1 MIGASAQIAPESD
14 LQVADALRNLL
25 FTNVNS
31 DTRGEPIPGDLASR
45 NIQRG
50 RDHGIPG
57 YAKLR
62 EACGMKPLSGTSRPA
77 EIDST
82 NWNKLMTTYKND
94 PTQIDGFTGGLA
106 ETAPLDGK
114 VGPLFACII
123 GRQFKR
129 LRDGDRFFFTHG
141 PGNKA
146 QGLKSVTRNNI
157 LARSLGAIF
166 CDNLN
171 PTLLKAK
178 TLGKD
183 VFRQHDSISNPE
195 LDCGA
200 VNMKLNLAAIFA
212 VELNDLPLVEDPT
225 TPANQV
231 RSPLHP
237 EEYPHNIDEVTSIE
251 VPAGSRIQLT
261 FNTFDL
267 EEDPFTEDCRF
278 DFVEIKDGPRILE
291 RLCGKLAKRSF
302 TSSGNKM
309 TVRFHSDASLTSK
322 GFSATWERLNPNQP
336 SLPQKPTPP
345 YDNGYGSDGYGND
358 EDNDEDE
365 DSDEDDDDDK

>member
-1 MIGASAQIAPESD
+1 MQDSVFVSDLRDPGDGQAWQDEMIGASAQIAPESD

-31 DTRGEPIPGDLASR
+31 DTRGEPIPGDLAAR

-77 EIDST
+77 EIGST
-82 NWNKLMTTYKND
+82 NWDKLMTTYKND

-123 GRQFKR
+123 GTQFKR

-146 QGLKSVTRNNI
+146 QGLKPEAKKNI
-157 LARSLGAIF
+157 LDRTLGGVL
-166 CDNLN
+166 CDNIEERFIGGR
-171 PTLLKAK
+171 TI
-178 TLGKD
+178 GKD
-183 VFRQHDSISNPE
+183 VFRQQDSNNARLECSSE
-195 LDCGA
+195 A
-200 VNMKLNLAAIFA
+200 KLNLTAIFTEA
-212 VELNDLPLVEDPT
+212 VATLTPTEDPA

-231 RSPLHP
+231 VSPRHP
-237 EEYPHNIDEVTSIE
+237 KEYPDNIDEVTTIQGD
-251 VPAGSRIQLT
+251 AGSKIQLT
-261 FNTFDL
+261 FNTFDV
-267 EEDPFTEDCRF
+267 EEDPFTENCRF
-278 DFVEIKDGPRILE
+278 DFVEIKEGSKILGK
-291 RLCGKLAKRSF
+291 LCGKMAGSNFQKTF
-302 TSSGNKM
+302 TSTSNEM
-309 TVRFHSDASLTSK
+309 TVRFHSDTSLTAT
-322 GFSATWERLNPNQP
+322 GFSATWKQI
-336 SLPQKPTPP
+336 
-345 YDNGYGSDGYGND
+345 
-358 EDNDEDE
+358 
-365 DSDEDDDDDK
+365 